1 MSKNNAI
8 VVTISEPVFGQGENL
23 YVVSSV
29 QLEDRDYVSV
39 DSVEMW
45 RGNSEDHVIDQVFEY
60 MMERDEVTE
69 EEISE
74 AFSFEVKFV
83 GKIG

>member
-39 DSVEMW
+39 EMW
-45 RGNSEDHVIDQVFEY
+45 EGNSEDHVIDQVFEY
-60 MMERDEVTE
+60 MMEKYEME
-69 EEISE
+69 EEELSE

-83 GKIG
+83 GKIS